1 MYVGYLWK
9 DVLESNRHKKRIII
23 DHLRNYLPTATP
35 LLFSTLFNFLHL
47 SAEEHAAVD
56 EETVNRIVGRLRMMN
71 RKSLLNGMFIM
82 KAMLIHLKQEV
93 AL

>member
-23 DHLRNYLPTATP
+23 DHLRNYLPSATP

-47 SAEEHAAVD
+47 SAEAHAAVD
-56 EETVNRIVGRLRMMN
+56 AETVNRIVGRLRMMN